1 MRLLSIDIETTSL
14 DTSNCQLLQSAFVT
28 YNTKTKEE
36 DSLVV
41 YYSYEELVGSPTAL
55 LLNAELIR
63 IINGLAK
70 KSPFE
75 NEDPSEYL
83 ISVSKSSD
91 FESIMVDSEL
101 CLSFFLKRAIG
112 RSDFIIL
119 GKNYGSFDKQVLRRY
134 FGNIIDKLGHR
145 YWDPAV
151 AYYEHSTDK
160 KLPNLELCAQKAG
173 LSIDSYNLHNAL
185 SDAKLVIDLYK
196 NYYNV

>member
-14 DTSNCQLLQSAFVT
+14 DTSNCQLLQAAFVS

-41 YYSYEELVGSPTAL
+41 YYSYEELIGSPSAL
-55 LLNAELIR
+55 LLNADLIR
-63 IINGLAK
+63 FINSISK

-83 ISVSKSSD
+83 ISISKD
-91 FESIMVDSEL
+91 TEFESIIIDSEL
-101 CLSFFLKRAIG
+101 CLNFFLKKAVG
-112 RSDFIIL
+112 KSDFIIL

-134 FGNIIDKLGHR
+134 FGDVIDKLGHR

-151 AYYEHSTDK
+151 AYYEHGTDK

-173 LSIDSYNLHNAL
+173 LNIDSYNLHNAL

-196 NYYNV
+196 IYYNV